1 MYPFYFDCG
10 GAGGEGGISA
20 VNPWL
25 ASAADCKP
33 PPHPPPPTTTTVFDD
48 RPSTS
53 WITPSLSQATL
64 SPTAAAAYFP
74 PASTFY
80 QVPQAR
86 YPVARCDVT
95 ESPLTSSPGNPLQ
108 SRHRGVQSASLM
120 SAALLQ
126 SAADAADVSLAKNL
140 PEHSLPEHLAAN
152 HAGVINGS
160 TPAAEA
166 LRLHTKSH
174 SSSGR
179 P

>member
-10 GAGGEGGISA
+10 GADGGGISA

-33 PPHPPPPTTTTVFDD
+33 PPPTTTTVFDD

-53 WITPSLSQATL
+53 WITTSLSQRTL
-64 SPTAAAAYFP
+64 SPNAAAAYFP
-74 PASTFY
+74 PVSTFY
-80 QVPQAR
+80 QPQAR

-108 SRHRGVQSASLM
+108 SRHVGVQSASLM

-140 PEHSLPEHLAAN
+140 PEHSLPDHLAAN